1 MAKKGSREYVTLECK
16 ECKGRNYRTSK
27 QTKSRGSKNQV
38 EKRHCQNS
46 AVHVENILHTKNEKN
61 NFISSNALHRPDR
74 FVYPGSKK
82 RFSAVYSVCFLS
94 AK

>member
-38 EKRHCQNS
+38 EKLALSKFCGACRK
-46 AVHVENILHTKNEKN
+46 HTAHQE
-61 NFISSNALHRPDR
+61 R
-74 FVYPGSKK
+74 KK
-82 RFSAVYSVCFLS
+82 
-94 AK
+94 